1 MYFVVCLCKKCIFQ
15 IISRHLTS
23 DVFRTYIK
31 CTLCIRNLV
40 NIQMQWSACWCTHT
54 NTHMRTCI
62 LTSTTPALV
71 YPNIA
76 AAAIALCVYFF
87 FVVREKFGTLSV
99 IKCWTCFCEFIINEN
114 KYNNYAYVCVW
125 IINTLK
131 HTYVHAYK
139 CTKNHRLLLLFIL
152 WFRYDDDGDWHS
164 EIETGIIGIEMY
176 IILFIR
182 TISLFQVLP
191 KVLVSALRYIC
202 MRLCLYVCM

>member
-1 MYFVVCLCKKCIFQ
+1 MLMYPHKHTHAYMHFDQHNTRISVPKYCCCCKC
-15 IISRHLTS
+15 S
-23 DVFRTYIK
+23 
-31 CTLCIRNLV
+31 
-40 NIQMQWSACWCTHT
+40 
-54 NTHMRTCI
+54 
-62 LTSTTPALV
+62 
-71 YPNIA
+71 
-76 AAAIALCVYFF
+76 LCVLF

-131 HTYVHAYK
+131 HTYIHTYMHTNVHKIIGCCY
-139 CTKNHRLLLLFIL
+139 CFFL
-152 WFRYDDDGDWHS
+152 WFRYDDFDGDWHS